1 MNDPHDTAPF
11 PQDATRPPSGPA
23 ETPDFP
29 TRIGRYRVERILG
42 EGGFGVVSLAYAEQ
56 LQRLVAVKVPH
67 AHRIRAA
74 GNVEAYLKE
83 ARTVARLDHPAIV
96 PVYDVGSDEQFPC
109 FVVSKYIEGSD
120 LSRRI
125 RESPLSLRAAAELV
139 AAVADGLH
147 YAHKLGLVHRDIKPG
162 NILLDKA
169 GRAYVADFGVAL

>member
-1 MNDPHDTAPF
+1 MNRPDDTSAYQP
-11 PQDATRPPSGPA
+11 DATRAPGESLAGPS
-23 ETPDFP
+23 DFP

-42 EGGFGVVSLAYAEQ
+42 EGGFGVVYLAYDEQ

-109 FVVSKYIEGSD
+109 
-120 LSRRI
+120 
-125 RESPLSLRAAAELV
+125 
-139 AAVADGLH
+139 
-147 YAHKLGLVHRDIKPG
+147 
-162 NILLDKA
+162 
-169 GRAYVADFGVAL
+169 